1 MSSLGAD
8 ADDRARSAAIPRSRG
23 DAAVAATAAHASAW
37 PEATRERRAWPAW
50 AIVVTFW
57 LGSSVLYAAQIA
69 IMSTMPGENFRLA
82 VLLAWQVPFWLLWA
96 ALAPVVLWLG
106 ERFPFDGQRWRR
118 SLPVHAGAWLA
129 LACGHAAMS
138 VAISKL
144 LDSTSTESYWMAF
157 RGFVMSRVHIEL
169 MVYAATL
176 GVGYGLEYRRRLRER
191 ELSASRLE
199 AQLANAR
206 LDALRMQLNP
216 HFLFNTLHTVAALV
230 RGQRNDEAVTMI
242 AGLSDLLRRTLDG
255 QTMQE
260 TSLADELTFVERYL
274 DIQRVRFGDRLQVDM
289 RIDPAARDA
298 RVPTLILQPLVENAL
313 RHGLAPR
320 AAAGLLTI
328 AATRDGGRLRLEV
341 QDDGI
346 GWQSAARGTRGSARA
361 SAAAVDAE
369 DGARSGAARKRRG
382 GVHAADGGPASDDG
396 QSRDRASGDH
406 ASGDGASGDRAIED
420 SARMGGPGAA
430 GKNSGGGSAES
441 QSTNATDVTPG
452 VGLANT
458 RSRLQ
463 HLYGEA
469 ARLDLDDAPG
479 GGARVRVEIPFREAS
494 S

>member
-1 MSSLGAD
+1 MTPPQA
-8 ADDRARSAAIPRSRG
+8 RG
-23 DAAVAATAAHASAW
+23 DAAAVARASAW
-37 PEATRERRAWPAW
+37 PEPVRERRAWPAW
-50 AIVVTFW
+50 AIVGTFW
-57 LGSSVLYAAQIA
+57 LGSSLLYAAQI
-69 IMSTMPGENFRLA
+69 IVMSTMPGENFRLA
-82 VLLAWQVPFWLLWA
+82 VLLAWQVPFWVLWA
-96 ALAPVVLWLG
+96 PLAPVVLWLG
-106 ERFPFDGQRWRR
+106 ERFPLDGRRWRR
-118 SLPVHAGAWLA
+118 SLPLHAGVWLA
-129 LACGHAAMS
+129 LACAHSATS

-144 LDSTSTESYWMAF
+144 LDATSKESYWLAF
-157 RGFVMSRVHIEL
+157 RGFALSRVHIEL

-199 AQLANAR
+199 TQLANAR

-274 DIQRVRFGDRLQVDM
+274 DIQRVRFGDRLRVDL
-289 RIDPAARDA
+289 RIDPATRDA

-328 AATRDGGRLRLEV
+328 AATRDDGRLRLEV
-341 QDDGI
+341 LDDGV
-346 GWQSAARGTRGSARA
+346 GWNSAPRATNGFATGTGTAN
-361 SAAAVDAE
+361 
-369 DGARSGAARKRRG
+369 G
-382 GVHAADGGPASDDG
+382 
-396 QSRDRASGDH
+396 
-406 ASGDGASGDRAIED
+406 GDGRAWD
-420 SARMGGPGAA
+420 DAA
-430 GKNSGGGSAES
+430 PERGRHTAD
-441 QSTNATDVTPG
+441 TRVATSEPHAMTAMTATEVTPG

-463 HLYGEA
+463 HLYGDA

-479 GGARVRVEIPFREAS
+479 GGARVRVEIPFREAAS
-494 S
+494 